1 MSFSSINTLLDI
13 LVKHSQWTEDAT
25 VVTAFLELF
34 ESLCIIFGANF
45 TASVVRPRMEAE
57 ISRIEQRLAR
67 LEEQKT
73 SGAVLVS
80 VYLGAVLGSTEGEE
94 QTVGN
99 VIKRFLVYKS
109 LMMVIQ

>member
-1 MSFSSINTLLDI
+1 M
-13 LVKHSQWTEDAT
+13 
-25 VVTAFLELF
+25 VTAFMELF
-34 ESLCIIFGANF
+34 ESLCVIFGANF

-73 SGAVLVS
+73 SGTVLVS
-80 VYLGAVLGSTEGEE
+80 IYLGAVLASQEGEE

-99 VIKRFLVYKS
+99 VIKRYLIHLNV
-109 LMMVIQ
+109 Q